1 MIDYELK
8 DIDAGDIDDLLAKV
22 EASFDIKFRE
32 DELQYIRT
40 FGQFSDH
47 IANKIDQPNTGGCTS
62 QQAFYKL
69 RKAILT
75 LHDHSLTIDTK
86 YSLVSL
92 FPIKNRRISIK
103 KIEDHLGI
111 QLNLLRAPH
120 WITVTLSLLFLI
132 SLFGLAFHWK
142 IALIG
147 FTLSFVGI
155 FLASKFGT
163 VLDLQTVGQLTS
175 KMACEH
181 YLKCRRNPQT
191 FNKAE
196 IQTILTDLFSN
207 DLALHKYKLT
217 RQAQFG

>member
-1 MIDYELK
+1 MVNDKQILHYLFYYIQEWHFYIFQFLQVFFYMDKIFLHL
-8 DIDAGDIDDLLAKV
+8 DI
-22 EASFDIKFRE
+22 
-32 DELQYIRT
+32 
-40 FGQFSDH
+40 
-47 IANKIDQPNTGGCTS
+47 
-62 QQAFYKL
+62 
-69 RKAILT
+69 
-75 LHDHSLTIDTK
+75 
-86 YSLVSL
+86 SL

-196 IQTILTDLFSN
+196 IQPILTDLFSN
-207 DLALHKYKLT
+207 ELALHKYKLT
-217 RQAQFG
+217 RQTQFS